1 MDIAERFAGDVAIL
15 DLKGRLIL
23 SDGEKAFR
31 DKVDALVAGGQKR
44 ILVNLDD
51 VSYLDSAGVGAIV
64 WKYVTLRRQGG
75 SLKLLRLHTRTHK
88 VLTVTKL
95 LTVLETF
102 ESEAEALSSF
112 QHEKLRSSTQSA

>member
-1 MDIAERFAGDVAIL
+1 MDIAERLVDGVAIL

-23 SDGEKAFR
+23 GDGEKTFR
-31 DKVDALVAGGQKR
+31 DEIDGLIAGGQKTF
-44 ILVNLDD
+44 LVNLNEVD
-51 VSYLDSAGVGAIV
+51 YLDSAGVGAIV

-75 SLKLLRLHTRTHK
+75 SLKLLHLRARTHK
-88 VLTVTKL
+88 VLSVTKL

-112 QHEKLRSSTQSA
+112 KKDNVRSSTQSA